1 MRKADTDGIIA
12 KKTWDVWKLGI
23 VILAALLRTYR
34 IEALTE
40 FLGDQGRTMLIMR
53 DFIER
58 GVVPLAGP
66 TTLSGHHVGPMFY
79 YLLAPGYVIFDGSP
93 VGVSLWMAIFGVV
106 AVWVLYETAK
116 NMFGLFP
123 ARAVSLLWVVSPH
136 LIASDRV
143 IWEPNMVPL
152 FVLLSVYLLYR
163 AHTMWFRGV
172 WVALGGALG
181 VLVQLHYPNMFF
193 VALLGLYLVG
203 SLLLRL
209 RKFREVVA
217 AGSWWLAGFIA
228 VLLPF
233 LWYEYTVGFGDLRG
247 IATVM
252 ASGGGAFVGKRVMAE
267 LWLEYAF
274 RVFGRALPFMS
285 RITAAILVC
294 LWVGFTMS
302 RPTKKNILL
311 TVWFFAGL
319 TPMARFSWVVYDH
332 YLFFLV
338 PVPFLMIASVLSAVR
353 QRAHCYVAVCI
364 IGVSVALQLSKT
376 DLLGPGRN
384 DIARV
389 STAVERIR
397 DVVNT
402 SRFSFTL
409 IRSDSFS
416 DLHYRYFMKRI
427 GLRPEPITDAYS
439 DLVLVC
445 DQSDCPTPKTLMK
458 EEEVQV
464 LCFEEYCQGLYPKIP
479 LFREWE
485 YLTYREVNSS
495 REIGGRIYVFKR
507 RPKGNTLRGLD
518 DEYLV
523 Q

>member
-53 DFIER
+53 DFIEL

-294 LWVGFTMS
+294 L
-302 RPTKKNILL
+302 
-311 TVWFFAGL
+311 
-319 TPMARFSWVVYDH
+319 
-332 YLFFLV
+332 
-338 PVPFLMIASVLSAVR
+338 
-353 QRAHCYVAVCI
+353 
-364 IGVSVALQLSKT
+364 
-376 DLLGPGRN
+376 
-384 DIARV
+384 
-389 STAVERIR
+389 
-397 DVVNT
+397 
-402 SRFSFTL
+402 
-409 IRSDSFS
+409 
-416 DLHYRYFMKRI
+416 
-427 GLRPEPITDAYS
+427 
-439 DLVLVC
+439 
-445 DQSDCPTPKTLMK
+445 
-458 EEEVQV
+458 
-464 LCFEEYCQGLYPKIP
+464 
-479 LFREWE
+479 
-485 YLTYREVNSS
+485 
-495 REIGGRIYVFKR
+495 
-507 RPKGNTLRGLD
+507 
-518 DEYLV
+518 
-523 Q
+523 